1 MGYKI
6 DQAGLHPTDEKLKA
20 IKDSPCPGNV
30 SQLKSYLG
38 LVNYYGKFLPQLA
51 TCLAPLYDLLKRETD
66 WHWGKSQEK
75 AFADS
80 KRWLHS
86 ERVLIHFDPNKPLVL
101 FCDASPY
108 GLGAVLC
115 HKLSEGVDKP
125 IAFASRTLSAAEK
138 NYSHLEK
145 EGLAVVFGVKR
156 FYQYLFGQN
165 FTIVTDHKPLLG
177 LLGEKQAVPTMAAAR
192 IQRWA
197 MFLAAYQYQLI
208 YRPGA
213 QNGNAD
219 ALSRLPLKE
228 MASTGE
234 EDETPEEIILTLQ
247 KLATT
252 PVKAAHICKLTGKD
266 PILSRVRNLVIHGW
280 AAREGTDKD
289 LAPYYPRRAELSVI
303 DGCLLWGS
311 RVIIPPEAQK
321 PILEELHDGHPG
333 IVRMRSLARSYVWW
347 PKMDSQIERT
357 VQRCPSCQAHRKA
370 PLEAP
375 LHPWE
380 WPDRPW
386 ARLHLD

>member
-1 MGYKI
+1 M
-6 DQAGLHPTDEKLKA
+6 E
-20 IKDSPCPGNV
+20 
-30 SQLKSYLG
+30 
-38 LVNYYGKFLPQLA
+38 
-51 TCLAPLYDLLKRETD
+51 
-66 WHWGKSQEK
+66 W
-75 AFADS
+75 
-80 KRWLHS
+80 
-86 ERVLIHFDPNKPLVL
+86 
-101 FCDASPY
+101 
-108 GLGAVLC
+108 
-115 HKLSEGVDKP
+115 
-125 IAFASRTLSAAEK
+125 
-138 NYSHLEK
+138 
-145 EGLAVVFGVKR
+145 R

-177 LLGEKQAVPTMAAAR
+177 LLEEKLAVPTMAAAR

-219 ALSRLPLKE
+219 ALSRLPL
-228 MASTGE
+228 ASTGE

-247 KLATT
+247 RLATT

-266 PILSRVRNLVIHGW
+266 PILSRVRNLVIHGC

-289 LAPYYPRRAELSVI
+289 LEPYYRRRAELSVI

-370 PLEAP
+370 PSEAP

-386 ARLHLD
+386 ARLHLDFAGPFLGRMFLLVIDAHSKWLEVCPMNTATSFTTIEKLRKLFAIHGLPETVVTDNGAVFTSKEFQEYMEANGIVLIDTAPYHPASNGLVERAVQTFKLGVKKWREKREP